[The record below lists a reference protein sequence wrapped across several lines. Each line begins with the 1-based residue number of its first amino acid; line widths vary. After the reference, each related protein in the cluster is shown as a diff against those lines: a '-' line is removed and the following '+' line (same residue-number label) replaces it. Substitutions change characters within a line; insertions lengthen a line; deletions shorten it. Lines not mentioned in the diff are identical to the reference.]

1 MRTLVWYLELS
12 ALSAVTALLISVLL
26 WIIMVLVS
34 FGWDK
39 ARKIIKEL
47 GLIYESGKLSTEWL
61 IKTGALPGA
70 IIGFVS
76 GPYLGPIL
84 GDYLMSLWRGIG
96 LKLFVLDF
104 SELGSLFI
112 GIIAGIIGYLLRI
125 K

>member
-12 ALSAVTALLISVLL
+12 VLSAVTALLISVLL
-26 WIIMVLVS
+26 WFIIGLVS

-39 ARKIIKEL
+39 ARKTIKEL

>member
-39 ARKIIKEL
+39 ARKTIKEL

>member
-26 WIIMVLVS
+26 WFIMVLVS

-39 ARKIIKEL
+39 ARKTIKEL

>member
-39 ARKIIKEL
+39 ARKTIKEL

-61 IKTGALPGA
+61 LKTGALPGA

-76 GPYLGPIL
+76 GSYLGPIL

>member
-12 ALSAVTALLISVLL
+12 VLSAVTALLISVLL
-26 WIIMVLVS
+26 WTIMVLVS

-39 ARKIIKEL
+39 ARKTIKEL

>member
-1 MRTLVWYLELS
+1 MRTLVWYIELS
-12 ALSAVTALLISVLL
+12 TLSAVTALLISVLL

-39 ARKIIKEL
+39 ARKTIKEL
-47 GLIYESGKLSTEWL
+47 GLIYESGKLSREWL

-84 GDYLMSLWRGIG
+84 GDYLMSLWKGIG

>member
-39 ARKIIKEL
+39 ARKTIKEL

-96 LKLFVLDF
+96 LKLFVFDF
-104 SELGSLFI
+104 SEMGSLFI